1 MYITEIYFNYF
12 SKKKKLALDMNYMYN
27 FLTINIYFMKKKK
40 EKLII

>member
-27 FLTINIYFMKKKK
+27 FLTINIYLMKKK